1 MSRSTDIV
9 IAGAGIT
16 GLSTAL
22 GLAAVGIPSTLIDP
36 TKSLSTRLP
45 AFDGRAYAISR
56 SSQNLLVALGVWDN
70 IVKTATE
77 ISDIVVTTGK
87 YGDGASSQFVHF
99 NADDDIERDFGYM
112 VEERYLRNALA
123 KAISKSSL
131 ISLKFGAGLVG
142 FEKTQNGLVLTLDN
156 KQTFDAKLLLG
167 ADGRGSLIP
176 QTAGLKR
183 LQWDYPQSAIV
194 CAVQH
199 RDPHNGVAHQFF
211 APNGPLAILPMDTH
225 HASLVWTESHDRV
238 DILMALSEA
247 AFMEELQ
254 KAFGD
259 FLGPLSLISKRLAF
273 PLALSALYEPV
284 SDRVAILGDA
294 AHGIHPLAGQGLNL
308 GFADVAALV
317 EVLVD
322 AKRRGEDMSSLAVL
336 RRYADWRKSDTFAMS
351 AATDGL
357 NRLFSTHFGMPEFIP
372 QIGMAFARNNSR
384 FRNAMTNHASGV
396 KSSAPKLSK
405 GILP

>member
-1 MSRSTDIV
+1 M
-9 IAGAGIT
+9 
-16 GLSTAL
+16 
-22 GLAAVGIPSTLIDP
+22 
-36 TKSLSTRLP
+36 
-45 AFDGRAYAISR
+45 
-56 SSQNLLVALGVWDN
+56 
-70 IVKTATE
+70 
-77 ISDIVVTTGK
+77 
-87 YGDGASSQFVHF
+87 
-99 NADDDIERDFGYM
+99 
-112 VEERYLRNALA
+112 
-123 KAISKSSL
+123 
-131 ISLKFGAGLVG
+131 VG